1 MMSHMK
7 RRLVLLLMILSCVCA
22 SAQIRNRLGVGNE
35 LYLKYANGRIRQ
47 FDESNILLA
56 DSIYRY
62 GIHKGDSRIKMLA
75 LSLELPPRF
84 IRNDSLRV
92 REIVAELK
100 SMANYNTR
108 MREFYFL
115 TMHDYCNMLILAGR
129 ISDAMLEA
137 RAMSSLAAGSGSNL
151 GQMYAHRVIGLIQSY
166 RSNAELAIFNFKQAA
181 DFSTRAKEE
190 QELPVIYNLIA
201 REYIKLGRYDD
212 VERYCSMAEEFQ
224 DFYPSLRVKT
234 LLTKVY
240 LYDAQDKADEFDAV
254 YKELINNPLYRS
266 QTDRDT
272 RLMIEICWLR
282 SRGRLQEALAKS
294 DSLASQKER
303 FGQKHLIYA
312 VGDDYQNA
320 YRQLNGLM
328 ATKDSIYI
336 AVQNEDMAILDA
348 ELNNARLRLEAQRL
362 KSQQEMSIMFGFILL
377 FMLVTIAI
385 LFSQWSL
392 EKNLDNLRDRNRREL
407 EARNAYRKA
416 LDSKELEN
424 EMKTR
429 ILQNRQ
435 NKELI

>member
-181 DFSTRAKEE
+181 DFSTLAKEE

-312 VGDDYQNA
+312 VGDDYQ
-320 YRQLNGLM
+320 
-328 ATKDSIYI
+328 
-336 AVQNEDMAILDA
+336 
-348 ELNNARLRLEAQRL
+348 LNNARLRLEAQRL

>member
-1 MMSHMK
+1 M
-7 RRLVLLLMILSCVCA
+7 RRFAVLLLMIVSCVCA

-56 DSIYRY
+56 DSIYRF

-84 IRNDSLRV
+84 IRNDIERV
-92 REIVAELK
+92 DAIVAELK

-137 RAMSSLAAGSGSNL
+137 RAMSSLAAGTGSNL

-166 RSNAELAIFNFKQAA
+166 RSNAELAILNFKQAA

-201 REYIKLGRYDD
+201 REYIKLGRYEE
-212 VERYCSMAEEFQ
+212 VEHFCSMAEEYQ

-240 LYDAQDKADEFDAV
+240 LYDAQGKADEFDAV

-282 SRGRLQEALAKS
+282 ARGRLQEALAKS
-294 DSLASQKER
+294 DSLASDKER

-312 VGDDYQNA
+312 VGDDYLNA

-377 FMLVTIAI
+377 FMLVTLAI
-385 LFSQWSL
+385 LFSQWTL

-407 EARNAYRKA
+407 EARNSYRKA
-416 LDSKELEN
+416 LESKELEN

>member
-328 ATKDSIYI
+328 TTKDSIYI

>member
-47 FDESNILLA
+47 FDESNIQLA

-166 RSNAELAIFNFKQAA
+166 RSNAELAILNFKQAA

-240 LYDAQDKADEFDAV
+240 LYDAQGKADEFNTV
-254 YKELINNPLYRS
+254 YRELVHNPLYRS

-282 SRGRLQEALAKS
+282 SRGRLQEALKKS
-294 DSLASQKER
+294 DSLATDKER
-303 FGQKHLIYA
+303 FDQKQLIYA
-312 VGDDYQNA
+312 VGNDYRNA
-320 YRQLNGLM
+320 YDQLSGLM
-328 ATKDSIYI
+328 TTKDSIYI

>member
-166 RSNAELAIFNFKQAA
+166 RSNAELAILNFKQAA

-240 LYDAQDKADEFDAV
+240 LYDAQGKADEFNTV
-254 YKELINNPLYRS
+254 YRELVHNPLYRS

-282 SRGRLQEALAKS
+282 SRGRLQEALKKS
-294 DSLASQKER
+294 DSLATDKER
-303 FGQKHLIYA
+303 FDQKQLIYA
-312 VGDDYQNA
+312 VGNDYRNA
-320 YRQLNGLM
+320 YDQLSGLM
-328 ATKDSIYI
+328 TTKDSIYI

>member
-1 MMSHMK
+1 MLIRM
-7 RRLVLLLMILSCVCA
+7 RRLLAFLLVIASCVCA

-62 GIHKGDSRIKMLA
+62 GVHKSDSRVKMLA
-75 LSLELPPRF
+75 LSLELPPRY
-84 IRNDSLRV
+84 IRNDSVRV
-92 REIVAELK
+92 KEIVAELK
-100 SMANYNTR
+100 SMAGYNSR

-115 TMHDYCNMLILAGR
+115 TMHDYCNMLILSGH

-137 RAMSSLAAGSGSNL
+137 RAMSSMAAGAGSNL
-151 GQMYAHRVIGLIQSY
+151 GQMYAHRVIGLIQSF
-166 RSNAELAIFNFKQAA
+166 RSNAELAIYNFKQAA
-181 DFSTRAKEE
+181 EYSVRAKEE

-201 REYIKLGRYDD
+201 REYIKLGMYDE
-212 VERYCSMAEEFQ
+212 VEHYCSMAEEFQ

-240 LYDAQDKADEFDAV
+240 LYDAQGKSGEFNQAYHD
-254 YKELINNPLYRS
+254 LINNPLYRS

-282 SRGRLQEALAKS
+282 SQGRLSEALAKT
-294 DSLASQKER
+294 DSLAADKER
-303 FGQKHLIYA
+303 FEQKHLIYA
-312 VGDDYQNA
+312 VGNDYQNA
-320 YRQLNGLM
+320 YRQLSNLM
-328 ATKDSIYI
+328 GTKDSIYI
-336 AVQNEDMAILDA
+336 TVQNEDMAILDA

-377 FMLVTIAI
+377 FMLVTVAI

-392 EKNLDNLRDRNRREL
+392 DKNLDNLRDRNRREL

-416 LDSKELEN
+416 IDSKEIEN